1 MPHPCRFSSRMCD
14 PPRPQT
20 PLRGIKG
27 WFCHIQQ
34 RVRNKRAWTLQMPPQ
49 CQSHCWNPFTFFSPL
64 QKLIFASNFSL
75 GAACEAA
82 IWKDGP
88 GCTHTGSLLW
98 SQYFIISRSRDIYV
112 SSELFFFFFKE
123 KLHETLNRSI
133 SLFSSPFSPQQQ
145 QQKKQKTDLI
155 TAYH

>member
-1 MPHPCRFSSRMCD
+1 MLKVGFATSSSGSVISASGLCRCHPGAKVTAGALF
-14 PPRPQT
+14 
-20 PLRGIKG
+20 L
-27 WFCHIQQ
+27 
-34 RVRNKRAWTLQMPPQ
+34 
-49 CQSHCWNPFTFFSPL
+49 FFFFLL
-64 QKLIFASNFSL
+64 QKLIFASHFSL
-75 GAACEAA
+75 HAACEAA

-98 SQYFIISRSRDIYV
+98 SQYFIVSRSRDIYV
-112 SSELFFFFFKE
+112 SSELFFEKKK

-145 QQKKQKTDLI
+145 QQKQKTDLI